1 KYIKSKINSIWSYV
15 KKITGGLDTR
25 NIGESRCVEFGNS
38 EGIFAKSAV
47 ASHFSYEICERIR
60 PDFQPPNSRY
70 LTR

>member
-1 KYIKSKINSIWSYV
+1 MLRSV
-15 KKITGGLDTR
+15 
-25 NIGESRCVEFGNS
+25 ESRCVEFGNS